1 MRQIRS
7 HSLAIERHQSPVS
20 KFHHFLLDVSRY
32 VKMLQVVVDW
42 AVEQSANQGLA
53 EDGLVY
59 MMDRMAPD
67 FSPLRP
73 LLDKMRWISEYGDL
87 GMIWILDIISVFWQ
101 SELALIPK
109 TNLSVCFTSFFCSIL
124 ACFGGLWWPFTSH
137 DTQGM
142 SMLTHSIFGLG
153 KASNQHWLLWRM
165 REGHQLSLR
174 I

>member
-7 HSLAIERHQSPVS
+7 HSLAMEWHQSPN
-20 KFHHFLLDVSRY
+20 FIIFCWTFQDTWRCFRWLLTEQSGI
-32 VKMLQVVVDW
+32 L
-42 AVEQSANQGLA
+42 EQSANQGLA

-109 TNLSVCFTSFFCSIL
+109 TNLSVCFTSFFCIL
-124 ACFGGLWWPFTSH
+124 GCFGSLSWPFTSH

-165 REGHQLSLR
+165 REGQQLSVC